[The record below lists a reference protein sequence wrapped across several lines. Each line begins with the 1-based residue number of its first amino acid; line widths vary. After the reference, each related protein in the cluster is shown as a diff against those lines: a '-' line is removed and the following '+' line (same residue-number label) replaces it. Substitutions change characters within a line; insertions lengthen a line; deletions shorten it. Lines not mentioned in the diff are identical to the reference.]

1 MTRGLGIFE
10 LVSDAREMRPADFER
25 KHGSFFLIRT
35 LDDGTLNP
43 ASADFGGRSTTEMLN
58 IRELSKQKA
67 RLENPE
73 ATYLYPL
80 RPQFEGQAVIVGRL
94 SHCHIQIDDK
104 SVSKDHAKLIVERD
118 GGLSITDLGSKN
130 GTKVGTHRL
139 PPNSATLVQF
149 GKTIEFGAVRLT
161 YLPVRQL
168 IDFIRA
174 TFDQFERLD
183 TVSDLVVD
191 DDEVDFDVH
200 VEFDDG

>member
-1 MTRGLGIFE
+1 MSRGVGIFE
-10 LVSDAREMRPADFER
+10 LVSDAREMSPADFER

-43 ASADFGGRSTTEMLN
+43 ASPDFGGRATTELLN
-58 IRELSKQKA
+58 VRELSKQKA

-73 ATYLYPL
+73 ATYIYPL
-80 RPQFEGQAVIVGRL
+80 RPQYAGQAVKVGRM
-94 SHCHIQIDDK
+94 SHCQIQIDDK
-104 SVSKDHAKLIVERD
+104 SVSKDHAKLVVEKD

-130 GTKVGTHRL
+130 GTKLGTLRL
-139 PPNSATLVQF
+139 APNAPTLVQF

-174 TFDQFERLD
+174 TFDHFERLD
-183 TVSDLVVD
+183 TISDMGGEED
-191 DDEVDFDVH
+191 DFDVH
-200 VEFDDG
+200 VEFDEG

>member
-10 LVSDAREMRPADFER
+10 LVSDAREMRTEDFER
-25 KHGSFFLIRT
+25 KHGSYFLIRT

-43 ASADFGGRSTTEMLN
+43 PTSEFGGRSTTEMLN
-58 IRELSKQKA
+58 VKELTKQNA

-80 RPQFEGQAVIVGRL
+80 RPQFSGQAVIVGRL
-94 SHCHIQIDDK
+94 SHCHVQIDDK

-139 PPNSATLVQF
+139 PPNSSTSVQF

-168 IDFIRA
+168 VDFIRA

-183 TVSDLVVD
+183 TVSDLVV
-191 DDEVDFDVH
+191 EEEDFDVH
-200 VEFDDG
+200 VEFDDD